1 MKIFVYEHVTG
12 GGMARA
18 ALPPGLLLEAD
29 LMVRTLIDD
38 LFTCPG
44 VELLTSRDARLAPL
58 QGIETILVEPEDDPF
73 AHVLRGIEASDAVWP
88 TAPETDGVLHELS
101 AAVLQRGRVLL
112 GSRPEAVKLAGS
124 KFATSRALLA
134 AGVPA
139 VATYELPDNLPPT
152 PGRWV
157 TKPDAGA
164 GAEGARLEPDWRHAR
179 DRLAATAGL
188 VAQPW
193 VEGDPLSLS
202 LLCAEG
208 KSVLLSC
215 NRQIVQLGD
224 DRISLAGIDVNAFA
238 DDRGEFA
245 SFGSRIAAAIP
256 GLWGYVGIDLIMT
269 PPGPIVL
276 EINPRLTTSYC
287 GLGRAL
293 GLSVAARVLEL
304 LEPGALSRWH
314 ASSPGSAVRLTLE
327 AGCAQ

>member
-12 GGMARA
+12 GGMAGA

-29 LMVRTLIDD
+29 LMVRTLIGD
-38 LFTCPG
+38 LSTCPG

-58 QGIETILVEPEDDPF
+58 QEIETILVEREDDPF

-88 TAPETDGVLHELS
+88 TAPETDGVLQELA
-101 AAVLQRGRVLL
+101 AAVLQRGKMLL
-112 GSRPEAVKLAGS
+112 GSRPEAVRLAGS
-124 KFATSRALLA
+124 KLATSRALLA
-134 AGVPA
+134 AGIPA
-139 VATYELPDNLPPT
+139 VATSALPDNIPAT
-152 PGRWV
+152 PRRWI
-157 TKPDAGA
+157 TKPDDGA
-164 GAEGARLEPDWRHAR
+164 GAEGVRLERDWRHAR
-179 DRLAATAGL
+179 DRLAGTAGL

-193 VEGDPLSLS
+193 LEGDPLSLS

-215 NRQIVQLGD
+215 NRQLVHLAD
-224 DRISLAGIDVNAFA
+224 DRITLAGIDVNTVA
-238 DDRGEFA
+238 DDRGELA
-245 SFGSRIAAAIP
+245 SLGSRVAAAIP
-256 GLWGYVGIDLIMT
+256 GLWGYVGIDLVMT
-269 PPGPIVL
+269 PLGPIVL

-293 GLSVAARVLEL
+293 GVSVAAQVLGL

-314 ASSPGSAVRLTLE
+314 PSSPGSAVHLTLE